1 VSLKHDHVQAGE
13 ELKMNV
19 VEGIK
24 FAAKHR
30 QINQIIGIFMRF
42 FAVLLPVFYP
52 GIRCFSVICPV
63 ERDGIHEI
71 QRQSNI
77 CVKTGAGEP
86 SDHSQMVI
94 DALGYL
100 LDESLKAELSRRTWP
115 K

>member
-19 VEGIK
+19 YEGRK

-42 FAVLLPVFYP
+42 FAVLLPVFP
-52 GIRCFSVICPV
+52 AGIDVFFCRLPS

-71 QRQSNI
+71 QRRSNI

-86 SDHSQMVI
+86 LRSFTNAH
-94 DALGYL
+94 
-100 LDESLKAELSRRTWP
+100 
-115 K
+115 